1 MAKTGFWLNGSN
13 GKLAGATMYKD
24 SASGETII
32 REVNKHPRNP
42 KTDKQTIQRII
53 MNTVINA
60 YSLMKKICDHSFEG
74 QQAGRIT
81 MGYFVK
87 QNVQIAREAIARMQN
102 QGVDFYQ
109 MFNFNLLGE
118 RKFVANQYQ
127 VSMGSLPQIPVQYDQ
142 DLGLFIPGI
151 TNPNATYQDIC
162 DALGLVR
169 GDQLT
174 FLLVGKG
181 ANQSVDQFAFA
192 RVILDPTDPETH
204 LPVPMDT
211 PFLVG
216 SNVSVNCPSVR
227 NEGVVKFVIDAELGG
242 MLYLNGGAL
251 RQSAGAVIASRQS
264 GEDWLR
270 STAYLVY
277 AENNDH
283 SLGEAMDAAINGA
296 NTIYASNA
304 RYLNNAGQGGGV
316 AAATGEESGAGEGGG
331 SSTPSTAN
339 VTAFTVAGQSVTS
352 GTVKVLGANHP
363 ASAACVAT
371 LSEAATGTAKIV
383 KVADN
388 STIASQAINGS
399 SVTVTATELA
409 DDVVYKLVVNFGDG
423 DVQTG
428 YQFKWSGD
436 EEIPGD

>member
-24 SASGETII
+24 GTSGETII

-60 YSLMKKICDHSFEG
+60 YSLMKKITDHSFEG
-74 QQAGRIT
+74 QKAGRTT

-87 QNVQIAREAIARMQN
+87 QNVQIARESIARMQN
-102 QGVDFYQ
+102 EGVDFYQ

-127 VSMGSLPQIPVQYDQ
+127 VSMGSLPQIPVQYDT

-151 TNPNATYQDIC
+151 TNENSTYQDIC

-181 ANQSVDQFAFA
+181 ANQSVDQFAYA

-204 LPVPMDT
+204 LPLPMDT

-216 SNVSVNCPSVR
+216 TNVSVNCPSVR

-270 STAYLVY
+270 STAYLTY

-283 SLGEAMDAAINGA
+283 SLGEAMDAAIYGGA
-296 NTIYASNA
+296 NIYASNS

-316 AAATGEESGAGEGGG
+316 AAATGEDSDAGQGGG
-331 SSTPSTAN
+331 SAP
-339 VTAFTVAGQSVTS
+339 
-352 GTVKVLGANHP
+352 
-363 ASAACVAT
+363 
-371 LSEAATGTAKIV
+371 
-383 KVADN
+383 
-388 STIASQAINGS
+388 
-399 SVTVTATELA
+399 SVTVQSVSVNSTALTAGTQRNVEVSALTNVPVA
-409 DDVVYKLVVNFGDG
+409 VALNSAAPAGSSAKIIKVSDNSQVATAEFSGANAALTIATAVAGTVYKVVVNLGES

-428 YQFKWSGD
+428 YTFTVS